1 MLKRQD
7 EIERNIAKQREK
19 EIKIDKQIEM
29 EKES

>member
-7 EIERNIAKQREK
+7 EIQRNIAKQREK